1 MSGEHKSYDQSRKS
15 FEDRIRSTTP
25 GTDRETAKR
34 IAEKSA
40 RDLHD
45 KLDKR
50 R

>member
-1 MSGEHKSYDQSRKS
+1 MADEHKSYEQSKKS
-15 FEDRIRSTTP
+15 FEDRIRSTAP
-25 GTDRETAKR
+25 GTDRETARR

>member
-1 MSGEHKSYDQSRKS
+1 MSTDHRNHEQSRKS

-25 GTDRETAKR
+25 GTDPAMARKLADK
-34 IAEKSA
+34 AA